1 MSQPLLCPHCQQLL
15 LQLTPSRV
23 SGQCSACGWHGLP
36 QVQIAAPHTPFSP
49 QKGLLQRGLNRLW
62 LAAAGQ
68 LLSFSPAQGEW
79 QSLPLPGAGSL
90 KGLAFAKGIVLLS
103 PREENTLGEPK
114 PFIGINSETGQVLWQ
129 VESEGIQWTAP
140 VADES
145 LACAVDSRGQVAVVH
160 PHTGQPR
167 WKRLISLGNFP
178 RLEISTA
185 LSASYVLLTMPSG
198 ELIWLSRSNGKEA
211 GRYLSPAGGL
221 DFAPACME
229 DVAYLCAGEGL
240 ARLDLRNG
248 ESREIFR
255 APRKASKG
263 YFFTSPQITPHG
275 LLVLHADFA
284 ETGQP
289 AYALQLL
296 DLETG
301 QALWKLTLQR
311 HPYFAPAVDGD
322 LVALPD
328 RNGHILLLDLASG
341 KLLHPLDLKGEK
353 PASAPLFLNGELFL
367 LTEAGNVLRFSP
379 DLRMEHLPETPQEY
393 LVRGEWE
400 SAALKHALQG
410 NLNEA
415 ANLYKAHKQY
425 PEARALYELA
435 GNTHER
441 DLLNLH
447 SLDFRLTL
455 RPHEDAELQE
465 NLYALLEVE
474 IENTGIGNAADV
486 KLLLA
491 SDQMDITQSKYHFG
505 ELQARAKKIWN
516 TLQIRPHADGGL
528 LLKMILTYSD
538 ELGNPHELSFEQ
550 GLTVLKSKQP
560 AARVINIKIEG
571 NVSDSVIVAG
581 DNNSINQHDD

>member
-1 MSQPLLCPHCQQLL
+1 M
-15 LQLTPSRV
+15 
-23 SGQCSACGWHGLP
+23 
-36 QVQIAAPHTPFSP
+36 
-49 QKGLLQRGLNRLW
+49 
-62 LAAAGQ
+62 
-68 LLSFSPAQGEW
+68 
-79 QSLPLPGAGSL
+79 
-90 KGLAFAKGIVLLS
+90 GLAFAKGIVLLS

-140 VADES
+140 AADES

-160 PHTGQPR
+160 PRTGLEI
-167 WKRLISLGNFP
+167 WKRPVSLGNFP
-178 RLEISTA
+178 RLGISPS
-185 LSASYVLLTMPSG
+185 LSASYVLLTNPSG
-198 ELIWLSRSNGKEA
+198 ELIWLSRSNGREV
-211 GRYLSPAGGL
+211 GRYTPPSGGL
-221 DFAPACME
+221 DFSPACVG
-229 DVAYLCAGEGL
+229 DVAYLCTGEGL
-240 ARLDLRNG
+240 VRLDLNANQG
-248 ESREIFR
+248 REIFR
-255 APRKASKG
+255 APRKSSRNW
-263 YFFTSPQITPHG
+263 FFAPPVLTSRG
-275 LLVLHADFA
+275 LLVLHAAFA
-284 ETGQP
+284 ENGQS

-301 QALWKLTLQR
+301 QSSWKLPLPR
-311 HPYFAPAVDGD
+311 HPYFAPTVDGD
-322 LVALPD
+322 LVALPN
-328 RNGHILLLDLASG
+328 RNGNILLLDLASG
-341 KLLHPLDLKGEK
+341 KLLHRLDLKNEK
-353 PASAPLFLNGELFL
+353 PASAPLFLNRELFL

-379 DLRMEHLPETPQEY
+379 DLRLEHLPETPQEY

-400 SAALKHALQG
+400 SAALKYALQG

-415 ANLYKAHKQY
+415 ARLYKVQKHY
-425 PEARALYELA
+425 PEARGLYELA
-435 GNTHER
+435 GNTYER

-474 IENTGIGNAADV
+474 IENTGVGNAADV
-486 KLLLA
+486 QLLLA

-505 ELQARAKKIWN
+505 TLQARAKKIWN
-516 TLQIRPHADGGL
+516 TLQIRPHAGGGL

-538 ELGNPHELSFEQ
+538 EPGNPHELSFEQ

-581 DNNSINQHDD
+581 DDNSINQHDD